1 MDNEG
6 NLRVCRGPDAQ
17 GRKCT
22 RHNEILK
29 IVYNIQF
36 LIMLNKK
43 PVYEFRELSDEF
55 KLSPASGK
63 QLLLDEYC
71 TTLGTSDDV
80 HHRPE

>member
-1 MDNEG
+1 MDNKG

-43 PVYEFRELSDEF
+43 PVYEFRGLDIDIR
-55 KLSPASGK
+55 LIPASAK
-63 QLLLDEYC
+63 QLQLDEYC
-71 TTLGTSDDV
+71 TTLGTSDGF
-80 HHRPE
+80 HHRS